1 MGIGTVRGELI
12 PAPQWIARNL
22 FMGNYRQLKVWG
34 KAHALALGVY
44 RTTRIFPSEEKY
56 GLAAQLRR
64 ASISVVSN
72 IAEGAGRQSD
82 REQMRFL
89 RIARGSVHELE
100 CQLQLSK
107 DLGYI
112 RSGMWSK
119 LDGQAQEISKMI
131 NGLIASLMQRPER
144 SPRRDS

>member
-1 MGIGTVRGELI
+1 
-12 PAPQWIARNL
+12 
-22 FMGNYRQLKVWG
+22 MGNYRQLKVWE
-34 KAHALALGVY
+34 KAHTLALGVY

-64 ASISVVSN
+64 ASVSVVSN

-112 RSGMWSK
+112 RSGMWSN

-131 NGLIASLMQRPER
+131 NGLISSLVQQPER
-144 SPRRDS
+144 RPPHLVTRDS

>member
-1 MGIGTVRGELI
+1 MG
-12 PAPQWIARNL
+12 
-22 FMGNYRQLKVWG
+22 
-34 KAHALALGVY
+34 
-44 RTTRIFPSEEKY
+44 SEMCI
-56 GLAAQLRR
+56 RDR
-64 ASISVVSN
+64 SVSVVSN

>member
-1 MGIGTVRGELI
+1 
-12 PAPQWIARNL
+12 
-22 FMGNYRQLKVWG
+22 MGNYRQLKVWE
-34 KAHALALGVY
+34 KAHALALAVY
-44 RTTRIFPSEEKY
+44 RTTQIFPSEEKY

-64 ASISVVSN
+64 ASVSVVSN

-112 RSGMWSK
+112 RSGTWSN

-131 NGLIASLMQRPER
+131 NGLIASLVQQPGRRP
-144 SPRRDS
+144 PI